1 MDWGIQIDCTEL
13 ATIADDRVQTW
24 YRLNWQWANNESTCN
39 NTKVS
44 NVKWISTTILPVY
57 SCCYYYRSLVSI
69 DYPDRRV
76 RDRYLCKLRTDTRYD
91 QSTITSWETYSIKAW
106 EGWDPEGGS
115 RYSASQ
121 AITSPDKRS
130 GDFFLIYF
138 LFFWSRESVE
148 LLRQNAWQKQVAHGV
163 WGETK
168 VHYGDLLRSG
178 TSLFFCWFTME
189 WRPIFFWHFEE
200 CLWLCGK
207 HTSRIVLIGWHTQAA
222 IGFVCKGWVWT
233 RGALWKL
240 TRSEERLPRT

>member
-1 MDWGIQIDCTEL
+1 VDWGIQIDCTEL
-13 ATIADDRVQTW
+13 ATITDDRVQTW

-130 GDFFLIYF
+130 GDFFWFIFCFFGHGRALSCFGRTRDRNKLLTECEEKPKFTTEICYGVEQVCFFVGSLWSGDQYF
-138 LFFWSRESVE
+138 LTFWGMFVIMWETYESYCFIWVTHASSDW
-148 LLRQNAWQKQVAHGV
+148 LRV
-163 WGETK
+163 
-168 VHYGDLLRSG
+168 
-178 TSLFFCWFTME
+178 
-189 WRPIFFWHFEE
+189 
-200 CLWLCGK
+200 
-207 HTSRIVLIGWHTQAA
+207 
-222 IGFVCKGWVWT
+222 
-233 RGALWKL
+233 
-240 TRSEERLPRT
+240 

>member
-1 MDWGIQIDCTEL
+1 VDWGIQIDCTEL
-13 ATIADDRVQTW
+13 ATITDDRVQTW

-130 GDFFLIYF
+130 GDFFWFIFCFF
-138 LFFWSRESVE
+138 LVTGERWAASAERVTETSCSRSVRRNQSSLRRFATE
-148 LLRQNAWQKQVAHGV
+148 WNKFVFLL
-163 WGETK
+163 
-168 VHYGDLLRSG
+168 VHYGVE
-178 TSLFFCWFTME
+178 TN
-189 WRPIFFWHFEE
+189 IFWHFEE

-233 RGALWKL
+233 RGRSMETGAL
-240 TRSEERLPRT
+240 T